1 MSIALEDVVAK
12 VFRVP
17 AASVTDDLEFN
28 GVPEWDSLNHVN
40 LMLELEQIYGVAIG
54 EDEMV
59 ELTTV
64 RAIREFLVRH
74 AHAGRPAGD

>member
-1 MSIALEDVVAK
+1 MSIALEEVVAK
-12 VFRVP
+12 VFRIP

-28 GVPEWDSLNHVN
+28 GIPEWDSLNHFN
-40 LMLELEQIYGVAIG
+40 LMLELEQVYGAAIG

-74 AHAGRPAGD
+74 AQAGRPAGN